1 MILRKWKKSF
11 GETGLVMVTIWIKQ
25 ELLHLPSCNTS
36 KEIVVSAGKEFL
48 LTRILRTPVLRIF
61 FSKPDIG

>member
-1 MILRKWKKSF
+1 
-11 GETGLVMVTIWIKQ
+11 MVTIWIKQ

-36 KEIVVSAGKEFL
+36 KEIIVSAGKEFL